1 MNDQNIN
8 NTQTTF
14 DILNNNNNNNQEL
27 FDDFSLINDLLQS
40 FNDDEFVTIPF
51 SVKVFFVC
59 KASTNFIILCFLFL
73 INFCKYINFF
83 IK

>member
-27 FDDFSLINDLLQS
+27 FDDFSLINDLQM
-40 FNDDEFVTIPF
+40 FNI
-51 SVKVFFVC
+51 
-59 KASTNFIILCFLFL
+59 
-73 INFCKYINFF
+73 
-83 IK
+83 

>member
-14 DILNNNNNNNQEL
+14 DILNNNNNNQEL

-40 FNDDEFVTIPF
+40 FNDDEFLVNDDELINNMND
-51 SVKVFFVC
+51 SLSSSS
-59 KASTNFIILCFLFL
+59 STCSPHPHQIWVYNLCFF
-73 INFCKYINFF
+73 
-83 IK
+83 